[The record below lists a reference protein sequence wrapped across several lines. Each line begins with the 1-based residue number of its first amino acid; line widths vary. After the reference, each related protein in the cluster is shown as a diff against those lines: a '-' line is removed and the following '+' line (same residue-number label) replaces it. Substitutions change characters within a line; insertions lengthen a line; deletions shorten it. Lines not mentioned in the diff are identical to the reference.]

1 MNKKLTKE
9 QILIPLFSALLI
21 VIVGKLKI
29 DFYFK
34 TIMFPFLL
42 IVIASTMLVIKDKD
56 INKKAR

>member
-42 IVIASTMLVIKDKD
+42 
-56 INKKAR
+56 